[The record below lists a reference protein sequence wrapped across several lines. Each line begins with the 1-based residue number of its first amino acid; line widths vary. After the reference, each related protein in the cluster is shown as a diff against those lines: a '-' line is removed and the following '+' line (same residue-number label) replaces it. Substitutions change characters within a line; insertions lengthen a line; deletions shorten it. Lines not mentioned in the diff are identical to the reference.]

1 MLTEY
6 DYNLHQVPGSRIGNA
21 DALSRLPQK
30 LNTPEPPKAPDVLMF
45 ENIPERVVDAKRIAS
60 ETAKDPILSKVLQ
73 WNEISCYL
81 WGTRVITPPGG
92 RKSVTDLLHFGH
104 PGMVKMKA
112 LARSYVWWP
121 NLDRDIE
128 NKIKTCSECQEARN
142 MPRKA
147 PVHPWEWSRAPRTRL
162 HLDFAGPMNG
172 KSFLIV
178 IDSFSGFIRLVPNTS
193 SAATIKVMRENGTAF
208 TSEEFQQFLKT
219 NQIRQGLVAS
229 YHPSSN
235 GQAQRM
241 VQNVKN
247 ALKKMGNENVQLAL
261 SRYLL
266 TQHITPHS
274 VTGQSPA
281 DVLMG
286 RKLATILDPM
296 QPDFTKEMSAKQEDK
311 YSSNE
316 TPRSFQENDPVFV
329 RSYAPGQRWL
339 PSTVIE
345 STGPLSYKVKT
356 PDGKIT
362 RRHTDEIRP
371 RTLTEETV
379 PVSDGQNYDVSR
391 FAESSEILPR
401 VVIPSPSADGP
412 SLEENTPE
420 QVSGTQLLPGR
431 PEQGA
436 FQDIWRITQPRGKS
450 RREECGVFG
459 NTAGRPKKEDSAD
472 VHVFTCGTV
481 VI

>member
-1 MLTEY
+1 M
-6 DYNLHQVPGSRIGNA
+6 
-21 DALSRLPQK
+21 
-30 LNTPEPPKAPDVLMF
+30 
-45 ENIPERVVDAKRIAS
+45 ER
-60 ETAKDPILSKVLQ
+60 
-73 WNEISCYL
+73 CYQNCLL

-92 RKSVTDLLHFGH
+92 RKSVIDLLHSGH

-147 PVHPWEWSRAPRTRL
+147 PVHPWEWSRAPWTRL
-162 HLDFAGPMNG
+162 HVDFAGPMNG

-178 IDSFSGFIRLVPNTS
+178 IDSFSKWLEVRLVTNTCS
-193 SAATIKVMRENGTAF
+193 NYQSHEGNFATHGIPYVIVSDNGTAF

-219 NQIRQGLVAS
+219 NQIRQALVAP

-235 GQAQRM
+235 GQSERM

-247 ALKKMGNENVQLAL
+247 ALKRMGNEKVQLAL

-274 VTGQSPA
+274 VTGRSPA
-281 DVLMG
+281 EVWMG
-286 RKLATILDPM
+286 RKLATLLDRM
-296 QPDFTKEMSAKQEDK
+296 QLDFTKEMSAKQEDK

-316 TPRSFQENDPVFV
+316 TSRSFQENDPVFV

-362 RRHTDEIRP
+362 RRHTDQIRP

-379 PVSDGQNYDVSR
+379 PVSDSQNYDVSR

-401 VVIPSPSADGP
+401 VVIPSLPAGQNKAPSTIFGGLHN
-412 SLEENTPE
+412 LEENLGGRSVVYLATPRAD
-420 QVSGTQLLPGR
+420 QKVSL
-431 PEQGA
+431 
-436 FQDIWRITQPRGKS
+436 S
-450 RREECGVFG
+450 RCVQEATTFSRAVPWS
-459 NTAGRPKKEDSAD
+459 NKEPL
-472 VHVFTCGTV
+472 FL
-481 VI
+481 